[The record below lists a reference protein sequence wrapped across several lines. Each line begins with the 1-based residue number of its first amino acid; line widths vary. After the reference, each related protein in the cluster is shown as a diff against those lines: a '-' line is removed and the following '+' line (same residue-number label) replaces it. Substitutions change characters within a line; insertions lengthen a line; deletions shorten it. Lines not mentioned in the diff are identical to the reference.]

1 MGDKMDE
8 KARRVRSLL
17 SSYYGSGGSEDGD
30 GDKKDQKPRISSIDS
45 AAFDV
50 NHFMNSLVR
59 GTRLDGLQSKYS
71 EMVQEIKSLDSDMQM
86 LVYENYSKF
95 ITATDTIRR
104 MKTNVEG
111 MGERMEQLLTTV
123 NGISSKSDE
132 VNNTLS
138 TRRKNIEEL
147 NGVRAL
153 LKKLQVVFDL
163 PSRLRVC
170 LEQDALALAVSYYT
184 GAAPILNKY
193 GSDALST
200 IAAEVKVAV
209 EEVLVRLRARLRSES
224 STQADVVE
232 CIELLTDMDQ
242 SLESIQM
249 EFLAARRQRLEA
261 TLQEA
266 AARLEPAPAAPGEEP
281 ANPFAASGGEA
292 GDAYDPCRFIVDLNS
307 GFLTDFCSA
316 CAACNELFPDGHK
329 ILVSPFPPP
338 PLVTSFPSFSTDAS
352 VARELFAEYFRV
364 ASVALSPPG
373 QPPPSA
379 KALMSTVR
387 VTQARAGDAGA
398 CRTLAADVG
407 RIQRLVPEAHLQDRA
422 SEVVEKS
429 MRQYVDAAFEKMLQ
443 GFLRELPDLSGTPQ
457 SSPGS
462 AKPLLSSF
470 RKVSDYLVSAVEEL
484 LQELQTL
491 LSERGSLLSATQ
503 DIFVD
508 LVQ

>member
-104 MKTNVEG
+104 MVGNRVIGPGLLRMVGNRVIGLGLLRMKTNVEG

-132 VNNTLS
+132 ACSLLVLFVASARRFPFLALVNNTLS

-329 ILVSPFPPP
+329 IL
-338 PLVTSFPSFSTDAS
+338 AS

-364 ASVALSPPG
+364 ASV
-373 QPPPSA
+373 
-379 KALMSTVR
+379 
-387 VTQARAGDAGA
+387 TQARWLLVDMF
-398 CRTLAADVG
+398 G
-407 RIQRLVPEAHLQDRA
+407 RRP
-422 SEVVEKS
+422 
-429 MRQYVDAAFEKMLQ
+429 
-443 GFLRELPDLSGTPQ
+443 
-457 SSPGS
+457 
-462 AKPLLSSF
+462 
-470 RKVSDYLVSAVEEL
+470 
-484 LQELQTL
+484 
-491 LSERGSLLSATQ
+491 
-503 DIFVD
+503 
-508 LVQ
+508 